1 MDESPQCLHNCRAQ
15 SISFMRIRLVHTLSL
30 LLLTAVLLAVLSM
43 GGLMAWNLRNGF
55 SDYLAARDTER
66 IDRFAEFL
74 AQKVEQAGGIRAL
87 QDSGLGGRELLDE
100 FAGRQGWHPDR
111 PPPPQGPR
119 QEMPPP
125 GEHPP
130 PHGGPDGL
138 GERGGVFGPGG
149 ELLWGRPLPA
159 DAGPLIERPVLIK
172 GQTVA
177 VVRLLKPIPVPDD
190 VDARFLVAQYT
201 GIAGVAV
208 ALLLL
213 ALAGAWWVAS
223 RWVRPLLEVQEATG
237 LIARGEFAYRLSDSR
252 SDEIGDVMRNVNAMA
267 EGLAQL
273 ESARRRWIADMSHE
287 LRTPLA
293 ALRGEIEALVD
304 GVRPLTAEAA
314 LSLREEVLHLG
325 ALVDDLHLLAM
336 SDLNALPC
344 HFEETDAVGI
354 VQRVRQRFALRAEQ
368 SGLTLEF
375 EDEPAAPV
383 PVRWDARRIE
393 QLLGNLVDNSLRYT
407 DAPGRTVLRLTVD
420 SRRVCI
426 EIDDTAPGV
435 PASDLERVF
444 VPLYRADAARSRHSG
459 GSGLGL
465 AICHAIV
472 TAHRGSIGATASPL
486 GGLRI
491 HIELPMATT
500 DR

>member
-1 MDESPQCLHNCRAQ
+1 
-15 SISFMRIRLVHTLSL
+15 MRIRLVHTLSL
-30 LLLTAVLLAVLSM
+30 LLLTAVLLAVSAM

-74 AQKVEQAGGIRAL
+74 AEKVVQAGGIRAL

-100 FAGRQGWHPDR
+100 FAGRQGWRPDKL
-111 PPPPQGPR
+111 PPQGAR
-119 QEMPPP
+119 QGTPTSP

-138 GERGGVFGPGG
+138 GERGGIFGLDG
-149 ELLWGRPLPA
+149 ELLWGRPLPD

-177 VVRLLKPIPVPDD
+177 LLRLLKPIPVPDD

-201 GIAGVAV
+201 GIVGVAV

-223 RWVRPLLEVQEATG
+223 RWVRPLLAVQEAAG
-237 LIARGEFAYRLSDSR
+237 RIARGEFGYRLSNLR
-252 SDEIGDVMRNVNAMA
+252 SDEIGDVMRNVNEMA
-267 EGLAQL
+267 QGLAQL

-325 ALVDDLHLLAM
+325 SLVDDLHLLAM

-344 HFEETDAVGI
+344 HFEETDAMGI
-354 VQRVRQRFALRAEQ
+354 VQRVWQRFALRAQQ
-368 SGLTLEF
+368 SGLTLEL
-375 EDEPAAPV
+375 EDDPTGPIPV
-383 PVRWDARRIE
+383 CWDARRIE

-407 DAPGRTVLRLTVD
+407 DAPGRTSLRLAVD

-426 EIDDTAPGV
+426 EVDDTAPGV
-435 PASDLERVF
+435 LAPDLEKVF
-444 VPLYRADAARSRHSG
+444 EPLYRADAARSRHSG

-465 AICHAIV
+465 AICRAIV
-472 TAHRGSIGATASPL
+472 TAHRGAISATASPL

-491 HIELPMATT
+491 RIELPAAPTSN
-500 DR
+500 

>member
-1 MDESPQCLHNCRAQ
+1 
-15 SISFMRIRLVHTLSL
+15 MRIRLVHTLSL

-55 SDYLAARDTER
+55 SDYLAVRDAER
-66 IDRFAEFL
+66 VDRFVEFL

-87 QDSGLGGRELLDE
+87 QDSGLDGRELLNE
-100 FAGRQGWHPDR
+100 FAGQQGWRPGR

-119 QEMPPP
+119 QETLTSP
-125 GEHPP
+125 GAHPP
-130 PHGGPDGL
+130 PHGGPDGF
-138 GERGGVFGPGG
+138 GERGGIFGMGG

-201 GIAGVAV
+201 GIVGVAV
-208 ALLLL
+208 LLLLL

-223 RWVRPLLEVQEATG
+223 RLVRPLLTVQEATG
-237 LIARGEFAYRLSDSR
+237 RIARGEFGYRLSDSG
-252 SDEIGDVMRNVNAMA
+252 SDEIGDVVRNINDMA
-267 EGLAQL
+267 QGLAQL

-325 ALVDDLHLLAM
+325 SLVDDLHLLAM

-344 HFEETDAVGI
+344 HFEETDAKTI
-354 VQRVRQRFALRAEQ
+354 VQRVRQRFALRAQ
-368 SGLTLEF
+368 QLGLTLEF
-375 EDEPAAPV
+375 EDAPTGSV
-383 PVRWDARRIE
+383 PVCWDARRID
-393 QLLGNLVDNSLRYT
+393 QLLDNLVDNSLRYT
-407 DAPGRTVLRLTVD
+407 DALGGTILRLAVD
-420 SRRVCI
+420 ARRVCI
-426 EIDDTAPGV
+426 EVDDTAPGV

-444 VPLYRADAARSRHSG
+444 EPLYRADAARSRHSG

-472 TAHRGSIGATASPL
+472 TAHRGSISATASPL

-491 HIELPMATT
+491 RIELPFETT
-500 DR
+500 SSG

>member
-1 MDESPQCLHNCRAQ
+1 
-15 SISFMRIRLVHTLSL
+15 MRIRLVHTLSL

-55 SDYLAARDTER
+55 SDYLATRDTER

-74 AQKVEQAGGIRAL
+74 AQKLEQAGGIRAL
-87 QDSGLGGRELLDE
+87 QDSGLDGRELLDE
-100 FAGRQGWHPDR
+100 FAGRQGWRPGR
-111 PPPPQGPR
+111 PPPP
-119 QEMPPP
+119 PPP
-125 GEHPP
+125 HGSRQDSPPGAHPP

-138 GERGGVFGPGG
+138 GERGGVFGLGG
-149 ELLWGRPLPA
+149 ELLWGRPLPV
-159 DAGPLIERPVLIK
+159 DAGPLIERPVLVK

-177 VVRLLKPIPVPDD
+177 MVRLVKPIPVPDD

-223 RWVRPLLEVQEATG
+223 RWVRPLLEVQKATG
-237 LIARGEFAYRLSDSR
+237 RIARGEFGYRLSHSR
-252 SDEIGDVMRNVNAMA
+252 SDEIGDVMRNVNDMA

-293 ALRGEIEALVD
+293 ALRGEVEALVD
-304 GVRPLTAEAA
+304 GIRPLTAEAA

-344 HFEETDAVGI
+344 QFEETDALEI

-368 SGLTLEF
+368 SGLTLDF
-375 EDEPAAPV
+375 ADLPKAPIRV
-383 PVRWDARRIE
+383 CWDARRIE

-407 DAPGRTVLRLTVD
+407 DVPGRIALRLTVG
-420 SRRVCI
+420 SGRVCL

-444 VPLYRADAARSRHSG
+444 EPLYRADAARSRHSG

-472 TAHRGSIGATASPL
+472 TAHRGSISASASSL

>member
-1 MDESPQCLHNCRAQ
+1 
-15 SISFMRIRLVHTLSL
+15 MRIRLVHTLSL

-87 QDSGLGGRELLDE
+87 QDSGLDGRELLDE
-100 FAGRQGWHPDR
+100 FAGQQGWRPDR
-111 PPPPQGPR
+111 PPPPRGPR
-119 QEMPPP
+119 QGMPNPQ

-138 GERGGVFGPGG
+138 GERGGVFGLGG

-159 DAGPLIERPVLIK
+159 DAGPLIERPVFIK

-177 VVRLLKPIPVPDD
+177 MVRLLKPIPVPDD
-190 VDARFLVAQYT
+190 VDARFLVAQYA

-208 ALLLL
+208 VLLLL
-213 ALAGAWWVAS
+213 ALVGAGWVAS
-223 RWVRPLLEVQEATG
+223 RWVRPLLAVQEATG
-237 LIARGEFAYRLSDSR
+237 RIARGEFGYRLSDSR
-252 SDEIGDVMRNVNAMA
+252 SDEIGDVMRNVNDMA
-267 EGLAQL
+267 QGLAQL
-273 ESARRRWIADMSHE
+273 ESVRRRWIADMSHE

-314 LSLREEVLHLG
+314 VSLREEVLHLG
-325 ALVDDLHLLAM
+325 SLVDDLHLLAM

-344 HFEETDAVGI
+344 HLEETDALEI
-354 VQRVRQRFALRAEQ
+354 VQRVRQRFALRAQ
-368 SGLTLEF
+368 QLGLTLEL
-375 EDEPAAPV
+375 EDAPTTPI
-383 PVRWDARRIE
+383 PVSWDARRIE

-407 DAPGRTVLRLTVD
+407 DAPGRTTLRLAVD

-426 EIDDTAPGV
+426 EVDDTAPGV

-444 VPLYRADAARSRHSG
+444 EPLYRADAARSRHSG

-472 TAHRGSIGATASPL
+472 TAHRGSISAAASPL

-491 HIELPMATT
+491 RIELPVAAT

>member
-1 MDESPQCLHNCRAQ
+1 
-15 SISFMRIRLVHTLSL
+15 MRIRLVHTLSF
-30 LLLTAVLLAVLSM
+30 LLLTAVLLAVLAM
-43 GGLMAWNLRNGF
+43 GGLMAWNLHNGF

-66 IDRFAEFL
+66 LDHFAEFL

-100 FAGRQGWHPDR
+100 FAGRQGWRPDR
-111 PPPPQGPR
+111 PPPPHGPR
-119 QEMPPP
+119 QDNPP
-125 GEHPP
+125 GERPP
-130 PHGGPDGL
+130 PHGDPDGI
-138 GERGGVFGPGG
+138 GERGGIFGLGG
-149 ELLWGRPLPA
+149 ELLWGHPLPS

-177 VVRLLKPIPVPDD
+177 MVRLLKPIPVPDD

-201 GIAGVAV
+201 GIVGVAA
-208 ALLLL
+208 ALMLL

-223 RWVRPLLEVQEATG
+223 RWVRPLLAVQEATKR
-237 LIARGEFAYRLSDSR
+237 ISRGEFGHRLSDSR
-252 SDEIGDVMRNVNAMA
+252 SDEIGDVMRNINAMA

-314 LSLREEVLHLG
+314 ASLREEVLHLG
-325 ALVDDLHLLAM
+325 SLVDDLHLLAM

-344 HFEETDAVGI
+344 HFDETDAMEI
-354 VQRVRQRFALRAEQ
+354 VQRVRQRFALRAQ
-368 SGLTLEF
+368 QLGLTLDL
-375 EDEPAAPV
+375 EDAPATPIPV
-383 PVRWDARRIE
+383 CWDARRIE

-407 DAPGRTVLRLTVD
+407 DAPGRATLRLVTD
-420 SRRVCI
+420 SRHVCI

-435 PASDLERVF
+435 PLPDLGKVF
-444 VPLYRADAARSRHSG
+444 EPLYRADAARSRHSG

-472 TAHRGSIGATASPL
+472 TAHRGSISAAASPL

-491 HIELPMATT
+491 RIELPVATT

>member
-1 MDESPQCLHNCRAQ
+1 
-15 SISFMRIRLVHTLSL
+15 MRIRLVHTLSL

-87 QDSGLGGRELLDE
+87 QDSGLDGRELLDE
-100 FAGRQGWHPDR
+100 FAGQQGWRPDR
-111 PPPPQGPR
+111 PPPPRGPR
-119 QEMPPP
+119 QGMPNPQ

-138 GERGGVFGPGG
+138 GERGGVFGLGG

-177 VVRLLKPIPVPDD
+177 MVRLLKPIPVPDD
-190 VDARFLVAQYT
+190 VDARFLVAQYA

-208 ALLLL
+208 VLLLL
-213 ALAGAWWVAS
+213 ALVGAGWVAS
-223 RWVRPLLEVQEATG
+223 RWVRPLLAVQEATG
-237 LIARGEFAYRLSDSR
+237 RIARGEFGYRLSDSR
-252 SDEIGDVMRNVNAMA
+252 SDEIGDVMRNVNDMA

-314 LSLREEVLHLG
+314 LSLREEVVHLG
-325 ALVDDLHLLAM
+325 SLVDDLHLLAM

-344 HFEETDAVGI
+344 YFEETDAAGI
-354 VQRVRQRFALRAEQ
+354 FQRVRQRFGLRAQ
-368 SGLTLEF
+368 QAGLTLEL
-375 EDEPAAPV
+375 EDAPTSPV

-393 QLLGNLVDNSLRYT
+393 QLLGNLVDNSVRYT
-407 DAPGRTVLRLTVD
+407 DAPGRVALNLTVD
-420 SRRVCI
+420 SGRVCI

-444 VPLYRADAARSRHSG
+444 EPLYRADTARSRHSG

-472 TAHRGSIGATASPL
+472 TAHRGSIRATASPL